1 MYNLYDNS
9 FLAEDSQN
17 IYIPVALEH
26 LNESY
31 TPFILII
38 NHFLKN
44 LIESPEIIY
53 KIIKYSK
60 EEELTNSFI
69 LFITNNLYNDI
80 LSPEIISEKFL
91 IIIENL

>member
-9 FLAEDSQN
+9 FLEEDSQN

-26 LNESY
+26 LSESY
-31 TPFILII
+31 TPYILII

-53 KIIKYSK
+53 KIIKYAK
-60 EEELTNSFI
+60 
-69 LFITNNLYNDI
+69 
-80 LSPEIISEKFL
+80 
-91 IIIENL
+91 